1 MLTLGVWHSIRSLSV
16 QGWSGRAI
24 AREFGISRN
33 TVAAALLRDEPPVY
47 RRASSRFAAVV
58 PHADTVAAGVRNGRC
73 GVVILEQVRR
83 EGYAGS
89 GATFYRY
96 LAKVRREERPASV
109 SCRFETEPGEQAQFD
124 WSPYMV
130 TIGGR
135 AVRVIIYA
143 LALGYSRRV
152 HWFASLSEKLPS
164 VLEGLEESWRHFG
177 GSCRQ
182 VVVDNAR
189 SMVVCH
195 RGSDVTWNQRFLALC
210 GSYRVTPIAC
220 TPRHPRSKGKVENP
234 FRSLEARFIQ
244 GREWRDLDHLVAE
257 LSEFEA
263 DWERRKHGTTGE
275 APMARF
281 ERERGHL
288 TPLPRNL
295 FMQAQTM
302 VRTVNNDCL
311 FSFEGVRYFA
321 PVKHGGDLIRVRTL
335 RGRELLVLDAAGNE
349 LLRHIV
355 QPKGSPPVIPPGAYT
370 ALKERHLASLP
381 GLTHLF
387 RTRYVVHSPVA
398 ETFLARLL
406 RQHPHRPE
414 RTLGAVMELL
424 SACPQ
429 QTALSA
435 VADAVEFDMVTPAA
449 LAVFVSGRQR
459 GVSAQQLGSID
470 VRMLRFPALDI
481 ERPLSAYG
489 RALGDESECPEAGI

>member
-1 MLTLGVWHSIRSLSV
+1 MVTLGVWHSIRSLSV

-33 TVAAALLRDEPPVY
+33 TVAAALRREEPPAY
-47 RRASSRFAAVV
+47 RRTSSRFSALV
-58 PHADTVAAGVRNGRC
+58 PHADTIAAGVRIGRC
-73 GVVILEQVRR
+73 GLVILEQVRK
-83 EGYAGS
+83 EGYTGS
-89 GATFYRY
+89 RATFYRY
-96 LAKVRREERPASV
+96 LAKVRREERPSSV

-124 WSPYMV
+124 WSPYVV

-164 VLEGLEESWRHFG
+164 VLEGLEEGWRHFG

-195 RGSDVTWNQRFLALC
+195 RGSNVTWNRRFLALC

-220 TPRHPRSKGKVENP
+220 TPRHPQSKGKVENP
-234 FRSLEARFIQ
+234 FRSLEVRFIR
-244 GREWRDLDHLVAE
+244 GGEWRDFDHFVAE

-263 DWERRKHGTTGE
+263 NWERRKHGTTGE
-275 APMARF
+275 PPIARF
-281 ERERGHL
+281 EREREHL

-295 FMQAQTM
+295 FMQGQTEA
-302 VRTVNNDCL
+302 RIVNNDCL
-311 FSFEGVRYFA
+311 FSYEGVRYFA
-321 PVKHGGDLIRVRTL
+321 PVRHGGDFIRVRTL

-349 LLRHIV
+349 LVRHV
-355 QPKGSPPVIPPGAYT
+355 MQPKGSPPVIPPGAYT
-370 ALKERHLASLP
+370 ALNERHLASLP

-387 RTRYVVHSPVA
+387 RTRYGVHSPVA
-398 ETFLARLL
+398 ETFLAHLL

-414 RTLGAVMELL
+414 RALGAVMELL
-424 SACPQ
+424 SACPL

-435 VADAVEFDMVTPAA
+435 IADAVEFNMVTPAA
-449 LAVFVSGRQR
+449 LAVSVSGRPG
-459 GVSAQQLGSID
+459 GVSAQQGGSREVPMLG
-470 VRMLRFPALDI
+470 FPVLDI
-481 ERPLSAYG
+481 ERPISVYG
-489 RALGDESECPEAGI
+489 RALDDMSAGSEAGI